1 MTGNSPDGAQYERI
15 RDDILRIERGFII
28 AGSRSHQISNIV
40 SMEVAPTGAKRK
52 YVKYALELA
61 LLVFVVFTAV
71 GYFGFSTHP
80 SPQPPAATGALSA
93 IAFIASAAAV
103 YWLFKEYI
111 DRYYLNIF
119 TNGRTIYRI
128 MSNDKNFLQQ
138 LKSAIENAQSG
149 NARSMSYVVNIGDHK
164 IEANTTNISGS
175 PGAIVNA
182 GSGTQDVNIVNQ
194 GLTDLTALMSIVES
208 SNARNADF
216 LRSQLDIVR
225 THIAS
230 GNQNKPEAK
239 AAWERFT
246 EQVGTISNAGVGV
259 WNLVASIARI
269 FA

>member
-1 MTGNSPDGAQYERI
+1 MAESTSGGTQFERI

-40 SMEVAPTGAKRK
+40 SMEVAPTGVKRK
-52 YVKYALELA
+52 YIRYALELA
-61 LLVFVVFTAV
+61 ALVFAAFFIA
-71 GYFGFSTHP
+71 GLLGFSTH
-80 SPQPPAATGALSA
+80 SSRQPPAATGA
-93 IAFIASAAAV
+93 IFAFAFLFFAALM
-103 YWLFKEYI
+103 YWQFKQYI
-111 DRYYLNIF
+111 DTYYLNIF

-128 MSNDKNFLQQ
+128 MSTDKDFLQQ
-138 LKSAIENAQSG
+138 VKSAIENAQSG
-149 NARSMSYVVNIGDHK
+149 SARSMSYTVNIGDQK

-194 GLTDLTALMSIVES
+194 GLADLTALMSIVES

-216 LRSQLDIVR
+216 LKSQLEVVR
-225 THIAS
+225 SHVAS
-230 GNQNKPEAK
+230 GNHHQPDAK

-246 EQVGTISNAGVGV
+246 EQIGTISNAGVGV